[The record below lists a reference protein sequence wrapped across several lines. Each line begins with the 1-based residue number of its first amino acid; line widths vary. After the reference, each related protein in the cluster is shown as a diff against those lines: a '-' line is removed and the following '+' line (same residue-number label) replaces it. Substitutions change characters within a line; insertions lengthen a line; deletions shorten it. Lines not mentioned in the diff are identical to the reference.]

1 MLELRRQQLEK
12 FSRWELE
19 KEVQLVEKY
28 EFD

>member
-1 MLELRRQQLEK
+1 MLELRMQQLEK

-28 EFD
+28 KFD